1 MIDTNHLNANQLEV
15 FEWRDGPLLVLGGSG
30 SGKIEVQSLRI
41 VDILYKQRRH
51 PGILSLSS
59 GTKAINSLKRA
70 VKTLLIGRFIGYR
83 VCTVHTYAMQ
93 LLRQHGSHI
102 GIELDFA
109 LLTHPEERAI
119 ILEKAC
125 EKVMGHSRYMQEDY
139 TILLHLI
146 DQLFSESYNPED
158 SDNHKTWPTWVTDLF
173 VAYCETLE
181 QSNRQDHG
189 SLLHFA
195 NRLLKEKT
203 YIRTNAVNITWRQIC
218 VSDIHLI
225 NQAQYDLLRHLAP
238 NRNNH
243 LLAFADHTQ
252 LVYQWNGASQKRL
265 SDLKRDYDLTVTQLP
280 ENNHCSPEITCR
292 ANRMI
297 IVNSGMQKEMKVV
310 KPVNGSPM
318 STLKIKYKMLN
329 SSREESEYIAES
341 IYSNNLQAEDCV
353 ILARTNQ
360 LIQAIAHELQNVG
373 IETFV
378 PQQKIPFDSP
388 ILGVMSAALALAAS
402 PNDRVMLKTLCRQWN
417 LVSGIIIESQEVE
430 TESIFTDDD
439 FLKAWINVVNRIETR
454 ENYYVLNL
462 IHQYLHGTF
471 DFLHMLEKFFDHF
484 GHGSNGQHRDEF
496 LSSELEIW
504 QEKHADILDQHG
516 SDLTLNT
523 YMKNFFPSTIGRP
536 TPTSIQ
542 CLTVH
547 LAKGLQFK
555 HVYLAGMSQG
565 IFPAVTAL
573 YHGVHS
579 DEMERERRSCFVAL
593 TSAQES
599 VTLTRSKEYFGTP
612 RDPSQFLDEM
622 GITSTTED
630 TLPHHSTSLEKEAAT
645 A

>member
-15 FEWRDGPLLVLGGSG
+15 FEWRDGPLLVLGGPD
-30 SGKIEVQSLRI
+30 SGKIKVQSIRM
-41 VDILYKQRRH
+41 VDILYKQRRR

-83 VCTVHTYAMQ
+83 VCTFHTYAMQ

-125 EKVMGHSRYMQEDY
+125 EKVIGHSKYIQEDY
-139 TILLHLI
+139 TILLRLI
-146 DQLFSESYNPED
+146 DQLFSESYNPEHPD
-158 SDNHKTWPTWVTDLF
+158 DQKAWPNWVTDLF
-173 VAYCETLE
+173 IAYCDALE
-181 QSNRQDHG
+181 QYNRQDYG
-189 SLLHFA
+189 SLIYFA

-203 YIRTNAVNITWRQIC
+203 YIRTNLVNITWRQIC

-225 NQAQYDLLRHLAP
+225 DQAQYDLLRHLAP

-292 ANRMI
+292 ANRLI
-297 IVNSGMQKEMKVV
+297 VVNSGIQKEMEKV
-310 KPVNGSPM
+310 KLVNGAPS
-318 STLKIKYKMLN
+318 STMKINYEMLN

-417 LVSGIIIESQEVE
+417 LVTGIIVESQSVE
-430 TESIFTDDD
+430 MDSIFTDSD
-439 FLKAWINVVNRIETR
+439 FLRAWINVVSRIKPEQDHYIFNLIR
-454 ENYYVLNL
+454 ENL
-462 IHQYLHGTF
+462 QESF
-471 DFLHMLEKFFDHF
+471 DFLHTLEMFFDHF
-484 GHGSNGQHRDEF
+484 DHGSNGQHQDEF
-496 LSSELEIW
+496 LISDLEIW
-504 QEKHADILDQHG
+504 QKKHADILDQHG

-573 YHGVHS
+573 HHGVHS

-630 TLPHHSTSLEKEAAT
+630 TLLHHSTSLEKEAAT